1 MMASCSFEAVQSSAL
16 MHVSAVKSL
25 LSALRQLSSQCFS
38 GCSSGTGQGSNQ
50 QIGSVAF
57 CVERMTSVIV
67 NNLPIT
73 AEALPHVPAKNL
85 CDRPWVA
92 TAVLQ
97 GIFFGEHVWDAKKHI
112 FTGVQ
117 HIWDDVVGHLVELS
131 GSSNQQLRNL
141 ALDSLDQS
149 ICAVLGSDQFQSN
162 YPPVELELPAKASM
176 TGEMEL
182 FECAVLSPLIVLY
195 TSSQILDV
203 RAGALKI
210 LLHVLERH
218 GEKLH
223 FSWSD
228 ILNMLRSVAGAA
240 DRDLIPLGFQSI
252 RVIMND
258 GLSTMPVH
266 CIDVCIDVTGAYAA
280 QKTEINISLTAIGLL
295 WIATDFIAKGLL
307 QKIPKE
313 TTMRNENGTT
323 TDADNLAQDSDV
335 FSILQKLGSDER
347 PEVRIQ
353 HRTLFQILGSHGQK
367 ISKSVWENCLWT
379 YVFPVLESVSFLA
392 ATSSRDEWQGKELGV
407 RGGKAVHMLIHHSRN
422 TAQKQWDETL
432 VLVLGGI
439 TRLLRSFFPF
449 LQSLSNFSAGWETLI
464 HFIEDGILNGSKE
477 VAVAALS
484 CLQTVVSSHCP
495 KEAMGKTKEEV
506 RAEGAFIGDQGLNSN
521 ICPCKVAAAPRHQ
534 LVLVISRKVEQGN
547 GWILLVKLPILPP
560 TVSSLRKAKDSDWI
574 PNEEDGALEK
584 ERDLYVQAQSLFN
597 TDMYWQLLIAMH
609 LAVKISKTA
618 ADIHKEIDLLFYLL
632 GSGAA
637 SHRMKD
643 QQIFNVKPTQDNAA
657 IESSTFESKKDDN
670 TMTESQIYSDGSITD
685 DFVSATMTVEPP
697 SLPCD
702 EANPGENIV
711 CNWNH
716 LFMEK
721 LIPVII
727 ELFLEAPGAERCNVF
742 PEMIQGL
749 GRCMNTRRDNPGGS
763 LWRVAVEG
771 FNRLLIVDLIHADIE
786 KKMDPH
792 IYRQARARLWK
803 EIADVYEIFLVGS
816 CGRALSSDGKV
827 EAFKAD
833 ELIDMNVLNVLTDK
847 ILKGNIDAPVEI
859 LQRLVSALDHCASR
873 TGFLPV
879 ESLELIPS
887 HCSRFSLRCLQI
899 LFSLCSFSTEDDWTP
914 ARLTISNVSIDILIK
929 RCEFLLKQILI
940 DENKLGEHPL
950 PAARTNETIYVLQEL
965 IRMVIH
971 SETSSVLNLPINLK
985 VKLENSNSPVCRS
998 HLLVLF
1004 PSFSELV
1011 TSRESRIRELVQV
1024 LLRLVAEELGL
1035 CKSTH

>member
-1 MMASCSFEAVQSSAL
+1 M
-16 MHVSAVKSL
+16 SL
-25 LSALRQLSSQCFS
+25 
-38 GCSSGTGQGSNQ
+38 
-50 QIGSVAF
+50 I
-57 CVERMTSVIV
+57 
-67 NNLPIT
+67 
-73 AEALPHVPAKNL
+73 
-85 CDRPWVA
+85 
-92 TAVLQ
+92 
-97 GIFFGEHVWDAKKHI
+97 IFLLF
-112 FTGVQ
+112 
-117 HIWDDVVGHLVELS
+117 
-131 GSSNQQLRNL
+131 
-141 ALDSLDQS
+141 
-149 ICAVLGSDQFQSN
+149 FQ
-162 YPPVELELPAKASM
+162 
-176 TGEMEL
+176 
-182 FECAVLSPLIVLY
+182 
-195 TSSQILDV
+195 
-203 RAGALKI
+203 
-210 LLHVLERH
+210 RH

-323 TDADNLAQDSDV
+323 TDADNLAQDSDGFYTLLDDQTVSFSKSFHDPRLLSNGLDLVKLLFSV

-347 PEVRIQ
+347 PEVRNSAI
-353 HRTLFQILGSHGQK
+353 RTLFQILGSHGQK
-367 ISKSVWENCLWT
+367 ISRSVWENCLWT

-495 KEAMGKTKEEV
+495 KGNLSLPYIKTMLDVYE
-506 RAEGAFIGDQGLNSN
+506 L
-521 ICPCKVAAAPRHQ
+521 
-534 LVLVISRKVEQGN
+534 
-547 GWILLVKLPILPP
+547 
-560 TVSSLRKAKDSDWI
+560 
-574 PNEEDGALEK
+574 ALERSPDVRTSSAIK
-584 ERDLYVQAQSLFN
+584 VKQEILHGLGDLYVQAQSLFN

-618 ADIHKEIDLLFYLL
+618 ADIHKEIGILQPLQRTILEILPLLRPAEQLSSLWSVFLQDLLFYLL

-847 ILKGNIDAPVEI
+847 ILKGNIEAPVEI

-971 SETSSVLNLPINLK
+971 SETSSILNLPINLK